1 MFLDTIKDE
10 DQPHLFLCT
19 EKIAT
24 ACDKIRKS
32 VTCGRG
38 MFAVSSVMIIF
49 PDGPEEYVRS

>member
-1 MFLDTIKDE
+1 MRAGLIF
-10 DQPHLFLCT
+10 FFVS